1 MKIVAN
7 NKKANFL
14 YKMEKKVEAGLVLTG
29 TEIKSLRAGSVS
41 ISESYAKIYKGECY
55 LYNMHI
61 SPYEFGNIH
70 NPDPLRPRKLL
81 LHKKELRYLIGK
93 MQEQGLTL
101 VPTRLY
107 LNERGRAKI
116 ELGLGRGKKIYDKR
130 ESIKKREV
138 DRKISRSLRS

>member
-1 MKIVAN
+1 
-7 NKKANFL
+7 
-14 YKMEKKVEAGLVLTG
+14 
-29 TEIKSLRAGSVS
+29 
-41 ISESYAKIYKGECY
+41 
-55 LYNMHI
+55 MHI